1 MREMAK
7 AIEAAMGPDYG
18 EIHLQTQIRKKM
30 ALALEVQ
37 HLHPEY
43 AISGSLALIFQGQI
57 PERFVTDLDMCMYM
71 PQDKVKRMANSHCG
85 AKSGPSA
92 FMHSASTHISEM
104 SPRLFEAL
112 RYDLFCMSKDCDYW
126 ELAGIKFHRAE
137 HIWNAKRVMNREKD
151 RKDLK
156 DCNDG
161 LIIKPFP
168 FHLLPVW
175 HQCFKEEK

>member
-1 MREMAK
+1 MREMAN
-7 AIEAAMGPDYG
+7 AIEAAMAPDYG
-18 EIHLQTQIRKKM
+18 QIHLHRQIQDKM
-30 ALALEVQ
+30 ALALSVMDQ
-37 HLHPEY
+37 HPEQV
-43 AISGSLALIFQGQI
+43 ISGSLALIFQGQI

-71 PQDKVKRMANSHCG
+71 PQDKVKRMANSYVG

-92 FMHSASTHISEM
+92 FEHSASLHISEM
-104 SPRLFEAL
+104 SPRSFETL

-156 DCNDG
+156 DWNDG
-161 LIIKPFP
+161 LIVRPFP

-175 HQCFKEEK
+175 HQHFKKEK